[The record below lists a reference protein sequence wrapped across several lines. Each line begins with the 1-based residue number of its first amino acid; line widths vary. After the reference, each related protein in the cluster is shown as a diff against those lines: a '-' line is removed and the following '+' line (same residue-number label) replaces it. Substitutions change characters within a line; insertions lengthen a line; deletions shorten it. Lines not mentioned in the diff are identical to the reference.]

1 MAWELILWI
10 LSFVSVISLIAM
22 TAYQLICLSD
32 LEFDYINPYD
42 SSSRINSVVIPEY
55 IVQGLLCT
63 SFLLTWHWFPFLIT
77 APVTYYHVKLFMN
90 KKHLIDV
97 TEIFRQLNGEKKQ
110 RLIKLGFYLSLFVI
124 VIYRLVITA
133 VALLL
138 EEDMN
143 LLDSGTL

>member
-124 VIYRLVITA
+124 VIYRIRKAELTKRKIGGDA
-133 VALLL
+133 A
-138 EEDMN
+138 
-143 LLDSGTL
+143 